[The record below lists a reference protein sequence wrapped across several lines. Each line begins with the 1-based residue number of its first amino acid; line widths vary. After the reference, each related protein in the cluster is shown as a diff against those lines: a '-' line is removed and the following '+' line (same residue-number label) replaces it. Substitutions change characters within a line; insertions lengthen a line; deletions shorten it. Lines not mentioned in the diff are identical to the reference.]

1 MLDNPLFDVAAFPK
15 LQIVSLLL
23 FWTDGQEGVEFLE
36 LPRDSRAGLLFIS
49 QIVVSNSMAVGAQD
63 DALLDLFLDPF
74 QAKPPIDCFADGKRL
89 VL

>member
-1 MLDNPLFDVAAFPK
+1 LSAFAK
-15 LQIVSLLL
+15 LHVVSLLL
-23 FWTDGQEGVEFLE
+23 FLADGQDGVEFFY
-36 LPRDSRAGLLFIS
+36 LPGDARAGLVLFS
-49 QIVVSNSMAVGAQD
+49 HIVVSDSMAVGAQD